1 MRCIRC
7 REFLICYM
15 VNEITYREIDTT
27 IRGDASPQVKGFLYQ
42 FLVAL
47 QFCLEMKSNQALY
60 IENFGDFAIKTAGE
74 GESIS
79 AESKHYSTTK
89 IHLLHNNVINTL
101 YNWAQPNFHQEHYS
115 KLLLITTQDVREG
128 DALNLIIKTDNKY
141 KVFVDELNKEV
152 NRIKDKLKEDKKVN
166 PKATLSTD
174 KEKTMKQLEYLCDV
188 EHKNVVQEIL
198 CKWVMNAGC
207 LDFKELYESIVNR
220 YASMLEERKGELYID
235 GLFAMIIN
243 PGIVEKGWCIKRED
257 FKKRQQELNS
267 DFSTKNI
274 SFPTIGEPTEA
285 ETEGL
290 GSSLFVEKLRIA
302 NLEREIARA
311 IHDYVK
317 TNNLIMREIKGRPVR
332 DVGLE
337 KYKDNLR
344 SLFESHYNAHTVE
357 FTFDPNQNVFKSS
370 QKFYYAMQNACLQVK
385 MEPLNSVDVY
395 FAKGVLH
402 ILADDKTLN
411 VKWIIDGTSI

>member
-1 MRCIRC
+1 
-7 REFLICYM
+7 
-15 VNEITYREIDTT
+15 
-27 IRGDASPQVKGFLYQ
+27 
-42 FLVAL
+42 
-47 QFCLEMKSNQALY
+47 
-60 IENFGDFAIKTAGE
+60 
-74 GESIS
+74 
-79 AESKHYSTTK
+79 
-89 IHLLHNNVINTL
+89 
-101 YNWAQPNFHQEHYS
+101 
-115 KLLLITTQDVREG
+115 
-128 DALNLIIKTDNKY
+128 
-141 KVFVDELNKEV
+141 
-152 NRIKDKLKEDKKVN
+152 
-166 PKATLSTD
+166 
-174 KEKTMKQLEYLCDV
+174 MKQLEYLCDV

-317 TNNLIMREIKGRPVR
+317 TNNLIMREIKGSPVR

-337 KYKDNLR
+337 KYKDKVWCENSDKDTCKFSFAGVIWDETLQKYR
-344 SLFESHYNAHTVE
+344 GCNVVARAMRRVYNE
-357 FTFDPNQNVFKSS
+357 REMIMRGKN
-370 QKFYYAMQNACLQVK
+370 
-385 MEPLNSVDVY
+385 
-395 FAKGVLH
+395 
-402 ILADDKTLN
+402 
-411 VKWIIDGTSI
+411 